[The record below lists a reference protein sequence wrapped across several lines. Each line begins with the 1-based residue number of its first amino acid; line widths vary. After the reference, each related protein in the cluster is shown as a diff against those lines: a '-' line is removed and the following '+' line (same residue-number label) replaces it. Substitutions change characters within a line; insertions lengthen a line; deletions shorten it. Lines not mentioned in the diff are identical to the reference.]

1 MSARGFLGAGDLYIA
16 RYVNGAFESWKG
28 PFECTKFEIKPN
40 IELKEMTS
48 KGKNTYGQV
57 IESVALQQP
66 ADLTVDLAEV
76 NKDSLAIALLG
87 TTAALAQ
94 AAGSLSSEA
103 VVAALDAWSAA
114 SKAKWTAAPTIVGGA
129 VAASV
134 TGAIAGTTL
143 TVSAVSSGTLSVGQS
158 LSGSGMTAGT
168 RIVAQLTGTPGGVGT
183 YTVNNSQTFASGAIT
198 GAAGSGT
205 TYVNGVDYIYNADL
219 GWVKALAGGA
229 IFDKQP
235 LAVSVAYGAIA
246 GTEINGAA
254 TADLRARFKL
264 DGKNQVDQAPVIVT
278 VHEVVVAADSA
289 FDFLADDFNTV
300 SMPGRMKTPSG
311 FTSPFTVHLRD
322 A

>member
-16 RYVNGAFESWKG
+16 RYVSGAFEDWKG
-28 PFECTKFEIKPN
+28 PFECTKFEVKPN

-66 ADLTVDLAEV
+66 ADFTVELAEV

-87 TTAALAQ
+87 TTASLAQ
-94 AAGSLSSEA
+94 ASGTLTDQA
-103 VVAALDAWSAA
+103 VVAKLDAWVDIGKAA
-114 SKAKWTAAPTIVGGA
+114 LNA
-129 VAASV
+129 
-134 TGAIAGTTL
+134 TGITVENTAGTT
-143 TVSAVSSGTLSVGQS
+143 TFVEGTDYLLNRDLGWIK
-158 LSGSGMTAGT
+158 A
-168 RIVAQLTGTPGGVGT
+168 LTG
-183 YTVNNSQTFASGAIT
+183 GAIT
-198 GAAGSGT
+198 DAQSVNISGGYAAISGS
-205 TYVNGVDYIYNADL
+205 I
-219 GWVKALAGGA
+219 
-229 IFDKQP
+229 
-235 LAVSVAYGAIA
+235 
-246 GTEINGAA
+246 INGAA

-278 VHEVVVAADSA
+278 AHEVVVAADAA

-311 FTSPFTVHLRD
+311 FTSPFTVHLRN